1 MNISKEFQGFFF
13 GTVCPQLR
21 KGAIE
26 RFKKTGKGMGYAHPY
41 TNERVYFDMR
51 NVEFKAVY
59 HFLKLVNPNYPKDET
74 GLTPLSTTKLDS
86 KTMTE
91 HIHWIE
97 RWAGLNGIEL
107 QYIRDEWDRLLIENG
122 INKG

>member
-1 MNISKEFQGFFF
+1 M
-13 GTVCPQLR
+13 CPQLR
-21 KGAIE
+21 EGAID
-26 RFKKTGKGMGYAHPY
+26 RFKKTGKGMGYSHPY
-41 TNERVYFDMR
+41 TKERIYFDMR
-51 NVEFKAVY
+51 NVEFSAVY
-59 HFLKLVNPNYPKDET
+59 QFLKLVNPNYPKDET

-107 QYIRDEWDRLLIENG
+107 QYIRDEWDRLLIDNG
-122 INKG
+122 IEKD